1 MRGSETDSAD
11 LLLSHEPPV
20 SVSVSPGEML
30 RLLVKQQ
37 VHAASGD
44 TLGLIDRLISDYEE
58 DVSPFRE
65 HERHRSGEM
74 LRLLVKQRLQAASE
88 HTLGLIDRFTADYEE
103 EVSRLR
109 ENERRHKLLEAVF
122 NPRVQ
127 LHRSASASQHW
138 FLRTVLRTD
147 RAPSTSWMWSHR
159 TPRHNSQP
167 TCDSCTSSSSLYIQ
181 TVCCPGSSLVERA
194 PH

>member
-58 DVSPFRE
+58 DVSRFRE

-88 HTLGLIDRFTADYEE
+88 RTLGLIDRFTADYEE

-109 ENERRHKLLEAVF
+109 GNERRHKLLEAVF

-127 LHRSASASQHW
+127 LHRSGRHR
-138 FLRTVLRTD
+138 LRGHQGAFKVYFKQQQYQRQ
-147 RAPSTSWMWSHR
+147 AHR
-159 TPRHNSQP
+159 KILNFPEQ
-167 TCDSCTSSSSLYIQ
+167 
-181 TVCCPGSSLVERA
+181 EEA
-194 PH
+194 

>member
-58 DVSPFRE
+58 DVSRFRE

-74 LRLLVKQRLQAASE
+74 LRLLVKQRLQ
-88 HTLGLIDRFTADYEE
+88 GF
-103 EVSRLR
+103 
-109 ENERRHKLLEAVF
+109 
-122 NPRVQ
+122 
-127 LHRSASASQHW
+127 
-138 FLRTVLRTD
+138 
-147 RAPSTSWMWSHR
+147 
-159 TPRHNSQP
+159 
-167 TCDSCTSSSSLYIQ
+167 
-181 TVCCPGSSLVERA
+181 
-194 PH
+194 